1 MGEANFYYFTC
12 LNAFVIILRSCKA
25 ESTYF
30 RLVFERKRRVTEPSA
45 VVPPTT
51 VGVDDIETVSYI
63 EMFQAVL
70 SAPVYHLILEACLI
84 LGIVTLVFRKSYR
97 LQKRIVLTEKEKVE
111 LLAEWKPEPLVPEVD
126 ENHPDLASPLVSGKP
141 GSVVI
146 VDGKECVNAAS
157 LNFLGMAE
165 NKRVEKVALESISKY
180 GVGSCGP
187 RGFYGTVDVHLEL
200 ETRLAQFMQV
210 EEAILYSYGFATIA
224 SAIPAYAKRGDI
236 ILADEGVSYAIQKG
250 IQASRSKVVW
260 FRHNDVSHLKEC
272 LESEKRDDLNNPQK
286 AKSTRRFLIVEGIYM
301 NHGDICPLPDL
312 VALKNEYKLR
322 LFVEE
327 SYSFGSLGATGKGV
341 TEHFDVDVNEVD
353 LISASLEYSLG
364 SIGGFCCGPSYII
377 DHQRLSGLGYCFSA
391 SLPPMLA
398 SAAVEALNILEETP
412 SPVTDLQQ
420 KSIQFHGNLLN
431 TTLKP
436 SPTHSVSWV
445 VGGDPLSPIK
455 HLYIRNSK
463 DMNRENIENSLR
475 DVVKNCRGM
484 GVAVTLASY
493 LDNEAHL
500 PLPSIR
506 LALQASL
513 TQAQMSKIISVL

>member
-1 MGEANFYYFTC
+1 M
-12 LNAFVIILRSCKA
+12 
-25 ESTYF
+25 
-30 RLVFERKRRVTEPSA
+30 TEQSEIPG
-45 VVPPTT
+45 PTA

-63 EMFQAVL
+63 EMFHAIL

-84 LGIVTLVFRKSYR
+84 LGIVTLLFRKSYK
-97 LQKRIVLTEKEKVE
+97 LQKRIVLTEKEKTE
-111 LLAEWKPEPLVPEVD
+111 LLGEWKPEPLVPDVD
-126 ENHPDLASPLVSGKP
+126 DNHPDLKTPLVTGKP
-141 GSVVI
+141 GQIVV

-165 NKRVEKVALESISKY
+165 NKRIEKVALESISKY

-200 ETRLAQFMQV
+200 EKRLAQFMQV
-210 EEAILYSYGFATIA
+210 EEAILYSYGFSTIA
-224 SAIPAYAKRGDI
+224 SAIPAYAKRGDVI
-236 ILADEGVSYAIQKG
+236 IADEGVSYAIQKG

-260 FRHNDVSHLKEC
+260 FKHNDVAHLKEC
-272 LESEKRDDLNNPQK
+272 LENERRDDLNNPQK
-286 AKSTRRFLIVEGIYM
+286 GQSTRRFLIVEGIYM
-301 NHGDICPLPDL
+301 NHGDLCPLPDL

-327 SYSFGSLGATGKGV
+327 SLSFGTLGATGKGV
-341 TEHFDVDVNEVD
+341 TEHFDVDVNQVD

-398 SAAVEALNILEETP
+398 SAAIEALNVIEESP
-412 SPVTDLQQ
+412 SLVTDLQQ
-420 KSIQFHGNLLN
+420 KSIKFHGLLLSATSKTSAGGPN
-431 TTLKP
+431 
-436 SPTHSVSWV
+436 SWV

-463 DMNRENIENSLR
+463 EMNRENLENSLR
-475 DVVKNCRGM
+475 DVVIKSREN
-484 GVAVTLASY
+484 GVALTQASY
-493 LDNEAHL
+493 LDNEVHL

-506 LALQASL
+506 LAVQTGLEHD
-513 TQAQMSKIISVL
+513 QMIKIIDVL